1 MTARLMLTLFCCL
14 AMLPA
19 WSTEPLRIGF
29 YTPGLRDANQTDLK
43 ASLGIWTEEVGK
55 PYGVRILSFMYDDI
69 AAMRGAVDRR
79 DINFINAP
87 GMELAELFAPEEIRE
102 GYARRQHAAEE
113 GLALVVARDS
123 TIRSF
128 ADLRGKSVWRLSGDR
143 LSQVYL
149 ETQCLKNFAQGCKT
163 ALALKEEKRDIQSI
177 YAVFF
182 GRAEAALVYLP
193 TLNTARELNP
203 QVGQRLRV
211 LRDWKAKA
219 AFFGMMTRHTD
230 PAYRGLILNSTRE
243 AVKTARGRQLLELFR
258 TDYLEPVDADDLKP
272 YWALLREYR
281 ELSGRG
287 EGGRK

>member
-1 MTARLMLTLFCCL
+1 MKSRLILMALCCL
-14 AMLPA
+14 TILPV
-19 WSTEPLRIGF
+19 WSAEPLRIGF
-29 YTPGLRDANQTDLK
+29 YTPALRDANKADLK
-43 ASLGIWTEEVGK
+43 ASLGVWTEEVGK
-55 PYGVRILSFMYDDI
+55 PFGVRILSFMYDDI

-102 GYARRQHAAEE
+102 GYARRHLDVEE
-113 GLALVVARDS
+113 GLALVVAGDS
-123 TIRSF
+123 PIRSF

-143 LSQVYL
+143 LSEVYL
-149 ETQCLKNFAQGCKT
+149 ETQCLKTFAQNCKT

-182 GRAEAALVYLP
+182 GRADAALVYLP

-211 LRDWKAKA
+211 LHDWKARA
-219 AFFGMMTRHTD
+219 VFFGMMTRHTD
-230 PAYRGLILNSTRE
+230 PAYRGLILKSARE
-243 AVKTARGRQLLELFR
+243 AVKTPRGRQLLELFR
-258 TDYLEPVDADDLKP
+258 TDYLEPVDADDIKP

-281 ELSGRG
+281 ELSGRVA
-287 EGGRK
+287 GGRK